1 MQGLTVCKRVEL
13 AEAGRR
19 EYLGAGGFLTFPVL
33 YFAITY
39 QMSRYPS
46 NMQVDRYI
54 NSQ

>member
-1 MQGLTVCKRVEL
+1 MQGVAICKRVEL
-13 AEAGRR
+13 AEAGRS

-33 YFAITY
+33 YLAITY

-54 NSQ
+54 NS